1 VFDRQ
6 LTHLALLVL
15 LLAGLYAVIGDNA
28 LRGQWLG
35 VDTKRWIMCA
45 TVVPILHQ
53 VYVWFAWRSEEY
65 HQWFSRRFGS
75 RAFPVYGVIF
85 MMLLLSRLLS
95 VLALA
100 IANRGT
106 IGFSSTAG
114 WMLSLSLGIPV
125 VYLFYS
131 VARYF
136 TFRRAM
142 GIDHFDASYRAL
154 PLVRQ
159 GIFRFSPNAMYV
171 FGFLVLWIPGFVL
184 RSEAALW
191 LALFNHLYIW
201 VHYYTI
207 ELPDLRRL
215 YKPSV

>member
-1 VFDRQ
+1 MV
-6 LTHLALLVL
+6 LLV
-15 LLAGLYAVIGDNA
+15 
-28 LRGQWLG
+28 
-35 VDTKRWIMCA
+35 
-45 TVVPILHQ
+45 
-53 VYVWFAWRSEEY
+53 
-65 HQWFSRRFGS
+65 
-75 RAFPVYGVIF
+75 
-85 MMLLLSRLLS
+85 SRLLS

-100 IANRGT
+100 IANHGT
-106 IGFSSTAG
+106 ISVSPAVG
-114 WMLSLSLGIPV
+114 WIASLLLAIPI

-142 GIDHFDASYRAL
+142 GIDHFDASYRDL

-159 GIFRFSPNAMYV
+159 GIFRFTPNAMYV
-171 FGFLVLWIPGFVL
+171 FGFLVLWIPGLAL

-207 ELPDLRRL
+207 EFPDLRRL
-215 YKPSV
+215 YKPPV